1 MHKGYRCLEPNTDRV
16 YISRDVIFYEQVFPF
31 EDLHEN
37 AGAKLRQEILLL
49 PSNLLPSYDGV
60 HGDQVSLSREGNI
73 QQNASMVQE
82 EPVETET
89 EEVLPGV
96 PSATNIDLVPMIGT
110 EVQDDSGTAC
120 LNQSPGR
127 HVDAEDSPMQSP
139 T

>member
-1 MHKGYRCLEPNTDRV
+1 MHKGYRCLEPNTGRV
-16 YISRDVIFYEQVFPF
+16 YISRDVIFDEQVFPF

-60 HGDQVSLSREGNI
+60 HGDQVSLSQEGNI

-82 EPVETET
+82 EPAETET

-96 PSATNIDLVPMIGT
+96 PSATNIDLIPMIGT
-110 EVQDDSGTAC
+110 EVQDDSGTAR
-120 LNQSPGR
+120 LNQSPR
-127 HVDAEDSPMQSP
+127 
-139 T
+139 